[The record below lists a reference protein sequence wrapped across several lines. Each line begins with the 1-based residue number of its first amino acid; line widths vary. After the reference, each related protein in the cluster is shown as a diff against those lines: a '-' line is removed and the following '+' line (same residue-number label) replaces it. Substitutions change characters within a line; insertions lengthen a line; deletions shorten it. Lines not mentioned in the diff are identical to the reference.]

1 MDQVLPKEWRKVFF
15 FFFAVSRE
23 SMIIG
28 LTFVIDGDTEV
39 VENILESHL
48 ENGIYDYID
57 GFEEVDESNTDK
69 DMTNLQGKHQ

>member
-1 MDQVLPKEWRKVFF
+1 
-15 FFFAVSRE
+15 
-23 SMIIG
+23 MIIG